1 MVETEPRTATERAAG
16 PRHARGAVTIRR
28 ITPADASKARALRI
42 EMLADNPLAFITTV
56 ADAAALPHA
65 EYVGRATRSARGS
78 QAAQFVAEVDGRF
91 VATVGAFAHPGDE
104 TRTVLIGV
112 YVTPAHRG
120 SGTPGALVDAAAAWS
135 RECGRPT
142 LELEVVTTNGRA
154 RRAYTKLGF
163 LDDGP
168 PVPHP
173 TVPTMREQR
182 MARTA

>member
-1 MVETEPRTATERAAG
+1 MQVDEAERVD
-16 PRHARGAVTIRR
+16 GAVTVRR
-28 ITPADASKARALRI
+28 ITPADASKARAIRI
-42 EMLADNPLAFITTV
+42 EMLADTPLAFVTTV

-65 EYVGRATRSARGS
+65 EYVGRATRSARGN
-78 QAAQFVAEVDGRF
+78 QYAQFVAEADGRL
-91 VATVGAFAHPGDE
+91 VATVGAFVHPGDG
-104 TRTVLIGV
+104 TRTVLVGV
-112 YVTPAHRG
+112 YVTPAYRG
-120 SGTPGALVDAAAAWS
+120 SGTLGALIEAAAQWS

-163 LDDGP
+163 IDEGP